1 VLLNVTTAPVVPT
14 ALAVSHDLSTQ
25 AGVANV
31 EFQIHFGVPDA
42 LTTSQL
48 SDVFLAPQ
56 VVGKSMQPATFPF
69 TGLAETQ

>member
-1 VLLNVTTAPVVPT
+1 LENTETTPVVPA

-31 EFQIHFGVPDA
+31 KFQIHFGVPEA
-42 LTTSQL
+42 LATSQL
-48 SDVFLAPQ
+48 SYVFLTEQ
-56 VVGKSMQPATFPF
+56 LVGKSMQPATFPF